1 MGNLGLRTKFTL
13 CLLGILA
20 AGLVVCAWLAYSQLQ
35 KNAHEEV
42 LHNANMLMETALAM
56 RAYTNTQIKPHL
68 DRRLETEFLPQTV
81 PAFAATETI
90 NEIRKTYP
98 EYSYKEAALN
108 PSNPRDRATDWEADI
123 INAFRQN
130 PEQKM
135 VVGERVVGDAKSL
148 YMAKPIKI
156 VNPACLVCHSTP
168 AAAPASMLRIYG
180 EANGFGWKVNEIIGA
195 QIVAVPADVP
205 LTKARS
211 AFWTFMLSLVGVFV
225 LIFVALHLMLTH
237 FVIKPLGQITRSA
250 DAISTGNF
258 EVPELDET
266 KKDEVGALA
275 VVFNRMM
282 RSLKRAMQ
290 MLDK

>member
-1 MGNLGLRTKFTL
+1 MSNPGLRKKFAM

-20 AGLVVCAWLAYSQLQ
+20 AALVVCGWLAYSQLQ
-35 KNAHEEV
+35 KNVQDEV
-42 LHNANMLMETALAM
+42 LHNANMLMETALATH
-56 RAYTNTQIKPHL
+56 AYTNTQIKPHL
-68 DRRLETEFLPQTV
+68 DPQLETEFLPQTV

-90 NEIRKTYP
+90 NEIRKKYP

-130 PEQKM
+130 PDQKM
-135 VVGERVVGDAKSL
+135 VVGERVVGDTKSL
-148 YMAKPIKI
+148 YMARPIKI

-205 LTKARS
+205 LSKARS

-266 KKDEVGALA
+266 SKDEVGALA
-275 VVFNRMM
+275 VVFNRML